1 MTTPQPMPPK
11 KQKRVAVFAS
21 YSPDGVLPPQ
31 VLPYLAGLRPLV
43 EAIVVVCDNDLAPGE
58 RAKLDAHADHVIAGR
73 HGEYDFGS
81 YKRGVALARETGLLD
96 RADALILCNDSCYG
110 PVGSF
115 APMFETMEAR
125 GLDFWGGTDS
135 HQFSYHLQ
143 SYFVAMTRPV
153 FTSDAFRGF
162 IEGVTKQE
170 NVNQVIQKYELGLT
184 KVLREAGFTSG
195 AMVENTLKG
204 VHPKDPSY
212 HNLPALPLYTLERG
226 LPLVKVKALRRSAA
240 NIDGQNR
247 VLAWLKENAPDIHD
261 IATSDFDIQRFED
274 AGRVA
279 FSLIMPTHN
288 RAWCIG
294 RAVASVMAQTHGNFE
309 LIIVD
314 DGSTDGTR
322 DLVEREFGAEIAAGR
337 IRYVYLSENLG
348 VCNARNVGLA
358 HARHPWIAYADSD
371 NTMRP
376 QFLTVFANSII
387 EHGDRDAH
395 YGKFILVGRGSIG
408 ATPFNR
414 KTLLEKNFIDL
425 GVFVH
430 RKSLI
435 ARFGGF
441 DSNLR
446 RLVDWDLIIR
456 YTGHKAPVFIP
467 MILLDYT
474 DDDGH
479 TDRITIR
486 ESYVRANVAICS
498 KYSSKPTVS
507 TVILGYNHV
516 DYITEA
522 IESALAQKG
531 NFTHEILLS
540 DDGSTDGTARIME
553 RYASKNPARIRN
565 ISRGGNFGISENY
578 RHCFRE
584 AAGNFVA
591 ILEGDDY
598 WTDTEKNLRQAE
610 FLTRT
615 PEAQMVF
622 SKIEL
627 LNMGNGSRRLL
638 KRQEGL
644 APLLTGAD
652 FAKDENLN
660 PIANL
665 SSAMFRT
672 DLMRNLPSVIYEPR
686 MSEIA
691 LGFYI
696 DRMGKIGFIDRV
708 MGVYRLNPTSVWT
721 GASRVSKMAQ
731 AVETRRGAL
740 RVARSEHRAVLLKRL
755 NERLAM
761 LRDAEDA
768 QTRKP
773 AA

>member
-170 NVNQVIQKYELGLT
+170 SVNQVIQNYELGLT
-184 KVLREAGFTSG
+184 KVLREAGFTAG

-212 HNLPALPLYTLERG
+212 HNLPILPLYTLERG
-226 LPLVKVKALRRSAA
+226 LPLVKVKALRISHT

-247 VLAWLKENAPDIHD
+247 LLAWLKENAPDIYD
-261 IATSDFDIQRFED
+261 AAISDPDVHRYED

-279 FSLIMPTHN
+279 FSIVMPTHN

-322 DLVEREFGAEIAAGR
+322 DLVEREFGEEIAAGR

-348 VCNARNVGLA
+348 VCNARNVGLV
-358 HARHPWIAYADSD
+358 HARNPWIAYADSD
-371 NTMRP
+371 NVLRP
-376 QFLTVFANSII
+376 YFLTLYANAII
-387 EHGDRDAH
+387 EHRTRDAF
-395 YGKFILVGRGSIG
+395 YSQFINLSDGRTVGRPFDRKILVQS
-408 ATPFNR
+408 
-414 KTLLEKNFIDL
+414 NFIDL
-425 GVFVH
+425 GTFVH
-430 RKSLI
+430 KRSLFT
-435 ARFGGF
+435 RFGGF
-441 DSNLR
+441 DPELR
-446 RLVDWDLIIR
+446 RLVDWDLVIR
-456 YTGHKAPVFIP
+456 YTKHKDPVF
-467 MILLDYT
+467 LYRVVLEYT
-474 DDDGH
+474 DDQDH
-479 TDRITIR
+479 QDRISVR
-486 ESYVRANVAICS
+486 ESLVKANLAVRS
-498 KYSSKPTVS
+498 KHDSRPTVS
-507 TVILGYNHV
+507 TLILGYNHV

-540 DDGSTDGTARIME
+540 DDGSTDGTARIMA
-553 RYASKNPARIRN
+553 RYAEKHPTRIRN
-565 ISRGGNFGISENY
+565 ISRGGNHGISENY

-591 ILEGDDY
+591 VLEGDDY
-598 WTDTEKNLRQAE
+598 WSDPEKNLRQAE

-644 APLLTGAD
+644 GPLLTGAD
-652 FAKDENLN
+652 FTKDENLN
-660 PIANL
+660 PLVNL

-672 DLMRNLPSVIYEPR
+672 DLMRNLPSFLYEPR

-691 LGFYI
+691 LAFHF
-696 DRMGKIGFIDRV
+696 DRMGKIGFLDRV
-708 MGVYRLNPTSVWT
+708 MGVYRLNPASVWT
-721 GASRVSKMAQ
+721 GASRVSQLRQ

-740 RVARSEHRAVLLKRL
+740 RVARPAHRAAI
-755 NERLAM
+755 ERHLTEKLAQ
-761 LRDAEDA
+761 LRDAEDS